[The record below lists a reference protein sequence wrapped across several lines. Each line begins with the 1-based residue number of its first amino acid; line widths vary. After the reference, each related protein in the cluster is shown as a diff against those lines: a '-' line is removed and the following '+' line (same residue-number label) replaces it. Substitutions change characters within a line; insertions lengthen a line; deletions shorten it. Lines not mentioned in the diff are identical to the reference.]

1 MASNF
6 PDFSQLGGDSYEYAG
21 GGAKIPD
28 NTPELLYKMCKKIAQ
43 LTKVVYVLNTRNDD
57 LEIQCKTAAEACE
70 EKVANATVEL
80 KRTVSHLKSELEKKI
95 DLNERVHG
103 LEETLKQRDQELRKL
118 LDEIA
123 SVRQRQ
129 EEREKELSGAYRLEL
144 RQATEAQKTAE
155 RRLAEVL
162 ASQEESHRI
171 AVPHRQRPEFQAS
184 HSLKMEEVE
193 SKDEKKRWS
202 LDNVDTV
209 VVDEEIRRRAE
220 ELEDGRK
227 RAREQEVAEFRRL
240 VEQLQRDLQEKTERW
255 EAVAKEERSK
265 LEAQLERAKAA
276 KEDAEKLLS
285 QQLQA
290 ESRNLVSQEA
300 RYQEKLSELSGQL
313 AARESEANALRLE
326 IEELKRELVAKSSG
340 MDRLQAELASS
351 NKEGECVRQTLRKLE
366 EDVTGFRHKNIE
378 LAEELQ
384 KKAGEMEALT
394 AEKTRLEEEMSKKK
408 KEESDEEEDDS
419 EEDEDDSEEEGG
431 DGAKERAK
439 VLEEKVKALEGRVA
453 ELEGRAVEVEKERDR
468 IAAEKRQLEAEREE
482 EMKIVQE
489 ALDGAV
495 EEKKAIQARF
505 ERDFEAL
512 RTVNTDREQ
521 QLLDD
526 FEWKLREVEATCKR
540 RLEEKERAAEER
552 IRKSREEAEATSKVQ
567 MQELAALKTQEAELA
582 QLRGLTHEQQR
593 SLRQGSR
600 QIESLQVSEKILQ
613 EEVSKLSKLLE
624 REKNN
629 AINSE
634 IAHTK
639 KLSDVERSWS
649 NRLAALRNELNSSW
663 EDRLKKELT
672 RLRNE
677 LDRQHTEEKKELEEA
692 ATAKSRVERR
702 ELDRKLKE
710 ALDEISNLKA
720 NLESKEGSWKRE
732 LEKAQ
737 INSDRDIFELRR
749 KLDKLDMSY
758 QDQIEILNGK
768 HHKEIEKLNLEAE
781 QRIAAVEQTWQMQ
794 LSSTRTTIEL
804 VKEQME
810 RDAQKKV
817 EAVHDEY
824 KIKIDTLWKRLTDDK
839 EKAVMSVE
847 KKFLEQLEHL
857 KEEMQKNN
865 SSAQESE
872 HLLKMVNSLKEELS
886 CKSKVINDL
895 QGNVDALQGGIQ
907 VLNEELNTQSKEME
921 KFQNDAENT
930 LRERES
936 QLEAQRLKDLEA
948 LRKAHSDEASKWRK
962 EVQLMRDAF
971 QRKAASLC
979 QMLEEYRRKYEE
991 REPRREDVQLIA
1003 DLQQALEEKERDLS
1017 ALTEEKRYY
1026 QLELAKHEGGSNCN
1040 SEVTIEIPARR
1051 RKGCKTDNAHG
1062 VSASNAR
1069 GAKSGRLDTQLVDKG
1084 PQVNVCRGSS
1094 AGGLATT
1101 SRTPPVTLKESSV
1114 QPLAARRGS
1123 SPALPTRPT
1132 GGIYQHPGIEATA
1145 NNVNDQ
1151 LPNHNRSRSVDLAFF
1166 LPKVTSICAPQ
1177 VQPSPANN
1185 PSSPDSPTPVQL
1197 ICELLS
1203 SNTPLSISK
1212 TNSPPKSLDSYNGPT
1227 DPHPSDTPLHISE
1240 PSTPEGPNIDQRPP
1254 VDPVPVMSSPP
1265 VFVNCPPELTDMPLE
1280 STAAT
1285 MEIDGLPMPNNPT
1298 GASTPGSETN
1308 ALHSNPLQIVEP
1320 QTGSINSSSLLN
1332 PPIPVLPDP
1341 TPPQ

>member
-123 SVRQRQ
+123 AVRQRQ

-144 RQATEAQKTAE
+144 RQATEAQKAAE
-155 RRLAEVL
+155 RKLAEVL
-162 ASQEESHRI
+162 ASQEEATHR
-171 AVPHRQRPEFQAS
+171 PHRQRPEFQAS
-184 HSLKMEEVE
+184 HSLKLEESE
-193 SKDEKKRWS
+193 SKEEKKRWS
-202 LDNVDTV
+202 LDNVDSV
-209 VVDEEIRRRAE
+209 VVDEELRRRADEVE
-220 ELEDGRK
+220 EGRK

-276 KEDAEKLLS
+276 KEDAEKLLA

-290 ESRNLVSQEA
+290 ESDPQLAGPSVAGRTSQLQAEDRTWPRRRNLVSQEA

-351 NKEGECVRQTLRKLE
+351 NKEGECVRQTLRRLE
-366 EDVTGFRHKNIE
+366 EDVTGFRHKNME

-384 KKAGEMEALT
+384 KKTGEVEALS
-394 AEKTRLEEEMSKKK
+394 AEKSRLEEEMRKK
-408 KEESDEEEDDS
+408 KEESDEEEDSDEDEES
-419 EEDEDDSEEEGG
+419 DEEDG
-431 DGAKERAK
+431 GAKEKAK
-439 VLEEKVKALEGRVA
+439 ELEARVRELEEKVGVLEKRA
-453 ELEGRAVEVEKERDR
+453 EEVERERDR
-468 IAAEKRQLEAEREE
+468 LAAEKRQLEAEREE

-495 EEKKAIQARF
+495 EEKRAIQARF

-552 IRKSREEAEATSKVQ
+552 LRKGREEAEAAVKAQ
-567 MQELAALKTQEAELA
+567 LQELASLKTQEAELA
-582 QLRGLTHEQQR
+582 QLRGVTHEQQR

-629 AINSE
+629 AINTE

-639 KLSDVERSWS
+639 KISDVERSWS

-663 EDRLKKELT
+663 EDKLKKELT

-677 LDRQHTEEKKELEEA
+677 LERDYAEEKRELEEA
-692 ATAKSRVERR
+692 ATAKARVERR
-702 ELDRKLKE
+702 ELERKLKE

-768 HHKEIEKLNLEAE
+768 HHKEIDKLNLEAE

-794 LSSTRTTIEL
+794 LSSTRTTLEL

-824 KIKIDTLWKRLTDDK
+824 KIKIDTLWKRLTDEK
-839 EKAVMSVE
+839 EKAVMAVE
-847 KKFLEQLEHL
+847 KKFLVQLEHL
-857 KEEMQKNN
+857 KEEMQN
-865 SSAQESE
+865 STPSAQESE
-872 HLLKMVNSLKEELS
+872 
-886 CKSKVINDL
+886 
-895 QGNVDALQGGIQ
+895 

-921 KFQNDAENT
+921 KFANEAENT
-930 LRERES
+930 LREREA

-948 LRKAHSDEASKWRK
+948 VRKAHSDEASKWRK

-991 REPRREDVQLIA
+991 REPRPEDVQLIA
-1003 DLQQALEEKERDLS
+1003 DLQQALDEKEREMS
-1017 ALTEEKRYY
+1017 ALTEEKRYF
-1026 QLELAKHEGGSNCN
+1026 QLELAKYDGDSNCN
-1040 SEVTIEIPARR
+1040 SDVPIEVPARR
-1051 RKGCKTDNAHG
+1051 RKGCKLDSTHGG
-1062 VSASNAR
+1062 VSPNAR
-1069 GAKSGRLDTQLVDKG
+1069 GVKSGRLDTQVVDDG
-1084 PQVNVCRGSS
+1084 PQVNMCRGSS
-1094 AGGLATT
+1094 AGGIAPAP
-1101 SRTPPVTLKESSV
+1101 RTPAVTLKESSSSV
-1114 QPLAARRGS
+1114 QPMPTRRGS
-1123 SPALPTRPT
+1123 SPALSMRPT
-1132 GGIYQHPGIEATA
+1132 GGIYRHPGIEASA
-1145 NNVNDQ
+1145 HNVNDQ
-1151 LPNHNRSRSVDLAFF
+1151 LSNQNR
-1166 LPKVTSICAPQ
+1166 PKWNLTSI
-1177 VQPSPANN
+1177 
-1185 PSSPDSPTPVQL
+1185 L
-1197 ICELLS
+1197 
-1203 SNTPLSISK
+1203 K
-1212 TNSPPKSLDSYNGPT
+1212 TL
-1227 DPHPSDTPLHISE
+1227 
-1240 PSTPEGPNIDQRPP
+1240 
-1254 VDPVPVMSSPP
+1254 
-1265 VFVNCPPELTDMPLE
+1265 
-1280 STAAT
+1280 
-1285 MEIDGLPMPNNPT
+1285 
-1298 GASTPGSETN
+1298 
-1308 ALHSNPLQIVEP
+1308 ALR
-1320 QTGSINSSSLLN
+1320 
-1332 PPIPVLPDP
+1332 
-1341 TPPQ
+1341 